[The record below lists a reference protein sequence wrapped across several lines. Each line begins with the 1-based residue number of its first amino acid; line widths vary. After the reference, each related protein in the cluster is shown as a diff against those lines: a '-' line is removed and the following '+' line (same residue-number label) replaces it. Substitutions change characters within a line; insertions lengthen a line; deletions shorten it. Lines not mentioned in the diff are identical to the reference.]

1 MKYSLNLPSLSSLEK
16 KYVLDVLKSGWLS
29 SNGTHTQIFQQKFS
43 KIINRKYSLAVQ
55 SGTAALHL
63 ALKSLNC
70 NAKDKVIIPNYTCV
84 SNISS
89 VAQCSAIPIIVEVE
103 KETLGLDYELV
114 KKAIEKYKPKIL
126 QLVHVYGHPAR
137 DTIKIIN
144 LCKIKGVKVIEDA
157 SEALGAKINNKK
169 IGSFGD
175 ISVFSTRSEKMIG
188 VGEGGMISTNNNIL
202 FEIISLLASR
212 KAPFRKKK
220 DPYWK
225 KYFHLGE
232 GYNYLLPHLLGAV
245 GRAQIERFPTSML
258 LKKKNVGNFYKKIF
272 KGKTYFLTQKNI
284 KNSTPV
290 FWLNSLFFKD
300 LNKKEVIQLAYL
312 LEKKGIEVRSG
323 FWPMSELKGFN
334 SIYLRGK
341 EKVSKNIFEK
351 SLVLPSN
358 VNLKYSDILKFKKEI
373 DKNLPKR
380 FND

>member
-1 MKYSLNLPSLSSLEK
+1 MKYSLNLPSISSLEK
-16 KYVLDVLKSGWLS
+16 KYVLDVINSGWLS
-29 SNGTHTQIFQQKFS
+29 SNGTHTQIFQKKFS
-43 KIINRKYSLAVQ
+43 KLIDRKYSLAVQ

-63 ALKSLNC
+63 ALKSLGC
-70 NAKDKVIIPNYTCV
+70 KTDDKVIIPNYTCV

-89 VAQCSAIPIIVEVE
+89 VAQCNAIPIIVEVE
-103 KETLGLDYELV
+103 KETLGLDYDLV

-137 DTIKIIN
+137 DTVKIIN
-144 LCKIKGVKVIEDA
+144 LCKKKKVKVIEDA
-157 SEALGAKINNKK
+157 SEALGAKLNNKK
-169 IGSFGD
+169 IGSFGE

-188 VGEGGMISTNNNIL
+188 VGEGGMISTNSSKI
-202 FEIISLLASR
+202 FETISLIASR
-212 KAPFRKKK
+212 NAPFRNKK

-245 GRAQIERFPTSML
+245 GRGQVERFKSNML
-258 LKKKNVGNFYKKIF
+258 PKKKGVGSFYKKIF
-272 KGKTYFLTQKNI
+272 KSKNYILTQKNL
-284 KNSTPV
+284 KNSLPV
-290 FWLNSLFFKD
+290 FWLNSLFFKYLD
-300 LNKKEVIQLAYL
+300 KKEVIKLAYS

-323 FWPMSELKGFN
+323 FWPMSELKGFK
-334 SIYLRGK
+334 SIYVKGE

-373 DKNLPKR
+373 DKNIPKR